1 MARGEG
7 VKQLKDLFQK
17 YREKLIAPEA
27 TIVNTFIEVVK
38 DVLEIDIKKE
48 LISYTPSNKTLSLKV
63 SGVIKN
69 EIALHQEELLH
80 HMKGRVGV
88 KAAPTKIL

>member
-7 VKQLKDLFQK
+7 VKHLKDLFQK
-17 YREKLIAPEA
+17 YRERLIAPEA
-27 TIVNTFIEVVK
+27 TIINTFIEVVK
-38 DVLEIDIKKE
+38 DVLGIEIKKE
-48 LISYTPSNKTLSLKV
+48 AVNYTPANKTISLRV
-63 SGVIKN
+63 SGVLKN
-69 EIALHQEELLH
+69 EITLHKEELLQ